1 MPPHIKQRKIAARQ
15 LGRIALFIFV
25 LVAAPAISF
34 SQDLPGVPNVITR
47 TSFEFQGKTYI
58 LEVEPG
64 KEARVAKG
72 NPYCAN
78 LDQRPELDC
87 GNCSL
92 VLKLGQRELSRISLG
107 SYTFVYDQGE
117 WHVTGMPP
125 LNIVKRSGELPLIS
139 VSQYGGCNGNIYQFY
154 RIDVQNGLTLKPVRF
169 VGFEKGMKENELYAG
184 IDFEHSVQLVETSRP
199 YKKELWVRGYN
210 NADIGSF
217 LVQFGESSLGQ
228 WNCIGFYTQAG
239 GGLSPEMEKK
249 LLRK

>member
-64 KEARVAKG
+64 KGAQVAKG
-72 NPYCAN
+72 SLYCAN
-78 LDQRPELDC
+78 PDERPQLEC
-87 GNCSL
+87 KNCSL

-117 WHVTGMPP
+117 WHVTGRPP
-125 LNIVKRSGELPLIS
+125 VDILTRKADLPLIVLS
-139 VSQYGGCNGNIYQFY
+139 KYGGCNGNYHKFY
-154 RIDVQNGLTLKPVRF
+154 RIEVQSGPTLKPLKFVGLEMGVKDNQVYGSSVRF
-169 VGFEKGMKENELYAG
+169 
-184 IDFEHSVQLVETSRP
+184 VETSRF
-199 YKKELWVRGYN
+199 YQRELWVSGYD
-210 NADIGSF
+210 NADTGSF
-217 LVQFGESSLGQ
+217 LIQFAESSPGQ
-228 WNCIGFYTQAG
+228 WSCIGFYTQGG
-239 GGLSPEMEKK
+239 GGLFPEMEKK
-249 LLRK
+249 LLGK